1 MIVMLGKVVKVK
13 KQYIPSWSLCSVFAY
28 AIMLSISTRKEVT
41 KTVPKKLYSFVILT
55 QLPYAIKMLDKIS
68 FHIDTLG

>member
-41 KTVPKKLYSFVILT
+41 KTLLKKLYSFVILT
-55 QLPYAIKMLDKIS
+55 QLPYAIKMLDKIL